1 MTNPETGYE
10 KAHRQVEQIFRQ
22 FFPAKGMVTRE
33 GQIHLCHTM
42 LDALFGRDVALCDAG
57 VGLGKTYAYLVAC
70 VLWQLQR
77 PRQMQRPVV
86 ISTASI
92 ALQNAILS
100 EYIPLLSEILIQNG
114 YIQKPICAVLRKGK
128 ERFACD
134 RRLMIRQKQIGIR
147 GERFRRR
154 SAALRAANQ
163 CLDLDLLPGLSRH
176 DRRLICVPERCS
188 RSCILHSDCRYRQY
202 LKDSND
208 SSVTIQV
215 CNHNYLLADA
225 AHRQNG
231 WKPLLK
237 DYQALVID
245 EAHKLPETVRQMN
258 TRRISSSDLLHFEE
272 ILKTSHCALGAQKL
286 RGASREFL
294 TTFAPAENESDR
306 SKQLCITSAQ
316 SSTLQHLDKAIQEIL
331 KLKNKEIPPVLRNK
345 LRDTQELIPLFL
357 RHDTTFVRY
366 VEYHRE
372 NGILVADLCAVPFD
386 LPQCVYD
393 ALWREQKPAI
403 LTSGTLA
410 TGEDFTHAKQQ
421 FGLDHGTPLRT
432 MRILSP
438 FRYDQNCLLYFP
450 KSQHK
455 KPPYKQ
461 DEDRVAHQILDLI
474 NSANGHTLVLFTS
487 YDQMGRVY
495 EKLKD
500 AFPVPVLQAQR
511 NPQVYLER
519 FKQLPNA
526 VLFASGACWEGL
538 DFPGDMVSLLIIVKL
553 PFQVP
558 DPLGEALRKQYS
570 DLHSYIQAEIVPE
583 MQIKLRQGFGRAI
596 RTETDSCVVAIL
608 DPRAAPGK
616 RYHQAVLEAL
626 PEMPISDKLT
636 DIQNFLHS
644 KKKSS
649 YFEPRFHKEVDYH
662 AGNLFH
668 PGSQEQR
675 SHHASADSDLP

>member
-22 FFPAKGMVTRE
+22 FFPARGMVTRE
-33 GQIHLCHTM
+33 GQIQLCHTM
-42 LDALFGRDVALCDAG
+42 LDALFGREVALCDAG

-92 ALQNAILS
+92 ALQNAILT
-100 EYIPLLSEILIQNG
+100 EYIPFLSEVLIQNG
-114 YIQKPICAVLRKGK
+114 YIKKPICAVLRKGK

-134 RRLMIRQKQIGIR
+134 KRLLIRQKQIGVR

-154 SAALRAANQ
+154 AAALRAANQ
-163 CLDLDLLPGLSRH
+163 CMDLDLLPELSRH

-188 RSCILHSDCRYRQY
+188 RSCIVHSDCRYRQY

-208 SSVTIQV
+208 ASVTVQV

-258 TRRISSSDLLHFEE
+258 TRRIRSSDLLHFEE
-272 ILKTSHCALGAQKL
+272 VLKISHCTLGAQKL
-286 RGASREFL
+286 RGVGREFL
-294 TTFAPAENESDR
+294 AAFTPAENESER
-306 SKQLCITSAQ
+306 EKPLCMTPEQASV
-316 SSTLQHLDKAIQEIL
+316 LQHLNKAIQEIL
-331 KLKNKEIPPVLRNK
+331 KLETKEVPPVFRNK
-345 LRDTQELIPLFL
+345 LSDTQELILHFL
-357 RHDTTFVRY
+357 RSDTAFVRY
-366 VEYHRE
+366 VEYRRE
-372 NGILVADLCAVPFD
+372 NGTQAIDLCTVPFD
-386 LPQCVYD
+386 LPRCIYD
-393 ALWREQKPAI
+393 ALWRNQKPVI

-410 TGEDFTHAKQQ
+410 VGENFTHTKQQ
-421 FGLDHGTPLRT
+421 FGLDRGTALRT
-432 MRILSP
+432 LRIASP
-438 FRYDQNCLLYFP
+438 FRYDENCLLYFP
-450 KSQHK
+450 EPHRK
-455 KPPYKQ
+455 KAPYKQ
-461 DEDRVAHQILDLI
+461 DVDRVAHQIQELI
-474 NSANGHTLVLFTS
+474 NTANGHTLVLFTS

-500 AFPVPVLQAQR
+500 KFPVPVLQAQR
-511 NPQVYLER
+511 NPQIYLER
-519 FKQLPNA
+519 FKKLPNA
-526 VLFASGACWEGL
+526 ILFASGACWEGV

-558 DPLGEALRKQYS
+558 DPLGEAMRSQYR
-570 DLHSYIQAEIVPE
+570 DLHSYIQAKVVPE

-596 RTETDSCVVAIL
+596 RTETDSCAVAIL

-616 RYHQAVLEAL
+616 RYHQAVLDAL
-626 PEMPISDKLT
+626 PEMPMAETIQDIHNFFRAHKGPDYFLPQNDTEDK
-636 DIQNFLHS
+636 
-644 KKKSS
+644 
-649 YFEPRFHKEVDYH
+649 
-662 AGNLFH
+662 
-668 PGSQEQR
+668 
-675 SHHASADSDLP
+675 